1 MLVKRES
8 KNRLVLNLKEP
19 TWKRL
24 RKLNEFYMKGCKEG
38 QNTMEKKDMK
48 PLKNFPILTRLNNN
62 LFSRPS
68 QHTKLVYEIPLF
80 VGQGTPFRLAI

>member
-24 RKLNEFYMKGCKEG
+24 RKLNEFDMKGCKEG
-38 QNTMEKKDMK
+38 QNTTGKKDMK
-48 PLKNFPILTRLNNN
+48 PLKNFPILTRLNNK
-62 LFSRPS
+62 LFSWPS

-80 VGQGTPFRLAI
+80 VGQGTPFDLAI